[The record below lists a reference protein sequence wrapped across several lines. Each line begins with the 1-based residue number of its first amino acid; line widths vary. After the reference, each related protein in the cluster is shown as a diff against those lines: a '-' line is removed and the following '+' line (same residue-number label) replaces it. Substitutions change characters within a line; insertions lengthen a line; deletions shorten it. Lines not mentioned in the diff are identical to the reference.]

1 MEVSEGDATAS
12 MSALV
17 KNENCV
23 CKTTQACPCAGA
35 KSEIVSTFDISKHIC
50 NLSFLHS
57 LVYEETHLKLSKICK
72 ERLRDL
78 LDN

>member
-12 MSALV
+12 GSALV

-35 KSEIVSTFDISKHIC
+35 KSEIVSTFNITSTQLYFHIC
-50 NLSFLHS
+50 YISFLHCF
-57 LVYEETHLKLSKICK
+57 VY
-72 ERLRDL
+72 
-78 LDN
+78 